1 MLFFKP
7 AEEVQADLSCLPRHI
22 AIIMDGNGRWAR
34 KRGLPRTAGHAA
46 GAETFRTIA
55 TYCKE
60 IGLEYLTVYAFSTE
74 NWKRPA
80 EEVGAIMGLLK
91 KYLLEA
97 IGQMERDRVKMEFFG
112 DLSPLPQELRD
123 LCQRT
128 REISTHYE
136 GCQVNICLNYGGRD
150 ELLRAAR
157 AYAQECLEGKADP
170 NHLSEAQFSGYL
182 FSRGVP
188 DPDLIIRPSG
198 ELRLSNFLP
207 WQSAYSE
214 FYFTDVL
221 WPDLSVVL
229 APLFF
234 VILFFLPPVYLAVL
248 MAAICALA
256 SYELLRATG
265 VAHHNGLYGFTAAAA
280 AAIPLG
286 QWLGRGALV
295 AGIAAVLLVVTLFY
309 IAIRLYDEEQAIRVE
324 VVLLCFFGGLMIP
337 MALSTLVVLKGME
350 HGRYLVLLPVLCAF
364 LTDGGAYFAGVF
376 LGKHRGITK
385 VSPNKSL
392 EGYIGGILSGALF
405 LLLYGVILRQFAG
418 LEVSLPVMAV
428 YGLLG
433 SAVTE
438 LGDLSFSLI
447 KRQFGIKD
455 YGNLLPGHGGMLD
468 RFDSMTFAAPTLL
481 ILVTLLPAF

>member
-1 MLFFKP
+1 M
-7 AEEVQADLSCLPRHI
+7 V
-22 AIIMDGNGRWAR
+22 
-34 KRGLPRTAGHAA
+34 
-46 GAETFRTIA
+46 
-55 TYCKE
+55 
-60 IGLEYLTVYAFSTE
+60 
-74 NWKRPA
+74 
-80 EEVGAIMGLLK
+80 
-91 KYLLEA
+91 
-97 IGQMERDRVKMEFFG
+97 
-112 DLSPLPQELRD
+112 
-123 LCQRT
+123 T
-128 REISTHYE
+128 RI
-136 GCQVNICLNYGGRD
+136 V
-150 ELLRAAR
+150 
-157 AYAQECLEGKADP
+157 
-170 NHLSEAQFSGYL
+170 
-182 FSRGVP
+182 V
-188 DPDLIIRPSG
+188 
-198 ELRLSNFLP
+198 
-207 WQSAYSE
+207 
-214 FYFTDVL
+214 
-221 WPDLSVVL
+221 SVVL

-286 QWLGRGALV
+286 
-295 AGIAAVLLVVTLFY
+295 LLVVTLFY

-324 VVLLCFFGGLMIP
+324 DVLLCFFGGLMIP

-385 VSPNKSL
+385 VSPNTSL

>member
-1 MLFFKP
+1 
-7 AEEVQADLSCLPRHI
+7 
-22 AIIMDGNGRWAR
+22 
-34 KRGLPRTAGHAA
+34 
-46 GAETFRTIA
+46 
-55 TYCKE
+55 
-60 IGLEYLTVYAFSTE
+60 
-74 NWKRPA
+74 
-80 EEVGAIMGLLK
+80 MGLLK

-182 FSRGVP
+182 FSRGCRTRISSSGP
-188 DPDLIIRPSG
+188 AESCGCPISCRGSPPLRNFISQTCCGPTSPRKSSTGPSRPIRAAAADL
-198 ELRLSNFLP
+198 EV
-207 WQSAYSE
+207 Y
-214 FYFTDVL
+214 
-221 WPDLSVVL
+221 DLVTRIVVSVVL

-324 VVLLCFFGGLMIP
+324 DVLLCFFGGLMIP